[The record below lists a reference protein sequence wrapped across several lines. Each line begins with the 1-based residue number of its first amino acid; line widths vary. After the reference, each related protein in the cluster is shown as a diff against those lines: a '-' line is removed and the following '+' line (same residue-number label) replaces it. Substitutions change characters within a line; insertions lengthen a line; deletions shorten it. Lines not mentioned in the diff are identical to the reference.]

1 MTPPPPPT
9 PATAEPS
16 GRTIAGIFAILA
28 LILLWAVLVASL
40 SRWVQQWP
48 GLVQALFYLATGM
61 IWVTPLKPLL
71 RWMEAGRKRG

>member
-1 MTPPPPPT
+1 M
-9 PATAEPS
+9 
-16 GRTIAGIFAILA
+16 LA
-28 LILLWAVLVASL
+28 LAGATGTLARFFL